1 MRILVLSN
9 NGHGLY
15 QLRRELFDALIN
27 SNHEVYISV
36 PCDQC
41 VKKIENMGCHLI
53 ETKISRHGV
62 NPITDFMLYMKYK
75 SILKEIKPD
84 IVFTYTIKPNV
95 YGGLACQAC
104 KVPYLA
110 NVTGLGVA
118 IQNGGILQKITLMM
132 YKIGL
137 KGAKHV
143 FFQNSENHH
152 FMTESSIVTSPTTIL
167 PGSGVNLEHYAYA
180 EYPPE
185 NDGIHF
191 LFVGRIMKDK
201 GIDELLAAAREI
213 KGIYS
218 NVVFDVVGG
227 YDGPYEI
234 VIKRAIEEGVI
245 KYHGPQEDVRPFYRA
260 CHCVILPSYH
270 EGMSNVLLEGAA
282 IGRPLI
288 TTDIPGCREAVKDGV
303 NGYLCKARNG
313 DSLYEAILKFLHH
326 GNDMRGKMGEQSHR
340 LVEQSFNREI
350 IIEKYLKE
358 INTLKSIK

>member
-1 MRILVLSN
+1 MKIAILTN
-9 NGHGLY
+9 NCYGLW
-15 QLRRELFDALIN
+15 QFRRELVEALLN
-27 SNHEVYISV
+27 LKHEVYISV
-36 PCDQC
+36 PNDAC
-41 VKKIENMGCHLI
+41 VARFVNMGCHFI

-62 NPITDFMLYMKYK
+62 NPITDFLLYMKYK
-75 SILKEIKPD
+75 AMLKKIKPD

-118 IQNGGILQKITLMM
+118 IQNGGILQKISMTM
-132 YKIGL
+132 YRVGL
-137 KGAKHV
+137 KEARRV
-143 FFQNSENHH
+143 FFQNSENHR
-152 FMTESSIVTSPTTIL
+152 FMTESGIVTCPTAIL

-180 EYPPE
+180 EYPSE
-185 NDGIHF
+185 DDGVHL

-227 YDGPYEI
+227 YDGPYES
-234 VIKRAIEEGVI
+234 VIKRASEEGVI
-245 KYHGPQEDVRPFYRA
+245 KYHGPQGDVRPFYRS
-260 CHCVILPSYH
+260 CHCVVLPSYH

-288 TTDIPGCREAVKDGV
+288 TSDIPGCREAVKDGV
-303 NGYLCKARNG
+303 NGYLCKAT
-313 DSLYEAILKFLHH
+313 ILKVLHLS
-326 GNDMRGKMGEQSHR
+326 NDMRGKMGEQSHR

-350 IIEKYLKE
+350 IIEKYVQE
-358 INTLKSIK
+358 INTLDSIK